1 MPNNVFARRAP
12 VMQKQFEGLP
22 SHVLKGIAAT
32 KVDGPEMDAIR
43 EACEESNIEYHSPGV
58 VGETVMHFTFPKY
71 KATLLIR
78 SDGAGRSPKDKI
90 FRCENMGWEVS
101 SVHISTLR
109 HLTREAIIAQFKQ
122 YITTL
127 KKSK

>member
-12 VMQKQFEGLP
+12 AMQKQFEGLP
-22 SHVLKGIAAT
+22 SYVLKGIAAT

-43 EACEESNIEYHSPGV
+43 AACDESKIQYHSPGV
-58 VGETVMHFTFPKY
+58 VGETVMHFTFPKH
-71 KATLLIR
+71 KAALLIQ
-78 SDGAGRSPKDKI
+78 SNGAGKAPKDKVWK
-90 FRCENMGWEVS
+90 CENMGWEVS
-101 SVHISTLR
+101 TVHISTLR
-109 HLTREAIIAQFKQ
+109 HLTRESIIAQFKQ